1 MPRSPSPVPLP
12 FLAQSSVVLL
22 PALVVVRLLV
32 PVLVVFRAVASVV
45 LLTLTPLGQLAALAP
60 VVLLVSLN
68 AVALLFALAL
78 LVAAVFRVGLHAL
91 PTAALQP
98 TSPAAMAIATAALQ
112 PMPTAQLQAMPTAL
126 VAPIPLTAAITPTG
140 TATGYGPTG
149 ALQFAIKCRSENSW
163 ATP

>member
-1 MPRSPSPVPLP
+1 M
-12 FLAQSSVVLL
+12 
-22 PALVVVRLLV
+22 VVRLLV

-78 LVAAVFRVGLHAL
+78 LVVAVFRVGLHDL

-98 TSPAAMAIATAALQ
+98 TSPAAMLLSLR
-112 PMPTAQLQAMPTAL
+112 PRCSLCL
-126 VAPIPLTAAITPTG
+126 RRS
-140 TATGYGPTG
+140 
-149 ALQFAIKCRSENSW
+149 CRLC
-163 ATP
+163 PRR